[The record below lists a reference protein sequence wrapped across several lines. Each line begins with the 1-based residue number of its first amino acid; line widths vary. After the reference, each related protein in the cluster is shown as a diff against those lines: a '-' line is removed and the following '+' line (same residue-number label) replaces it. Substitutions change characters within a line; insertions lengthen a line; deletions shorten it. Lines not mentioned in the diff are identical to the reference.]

1 MAVLGSPLRVG
12 YGLGG
17 PRNLI
22 DQAGQGVSVHMA
34 ELNDLDLA
42 ALLCSRVCHD
52 VISPVGAVAN
62 GLEVLE
68 DEDDEEM
75 REVALDLVRR
85 SARQASA
92 KLQFCRLAFGASGS
106 QGSNIDLGEAGDV
119 ARMFVGDE
127 KVKLDWQAP
136 RENRPKLEVKLLM
149 NMMLVAMTTIPR
161 GGVVEINVNGTSLTA
176 RSRGENARISD
187 KLAQVLDGSLPDDEM
202 DARLVQPYYMKR
214 LAGEAGFDL
223 ILELS
228 DDGATI
234 TAARG

>member
-1 MAVLGSPLRVG
+1 MADLS
-12 YGLGG
+12 
-17 PRNLI
+17 
-22 DQAGQGVSVHMA
+22 
-34 ELNDLDLA
+34 DLDLA

-68 DEDDEEM
+68 DEDDEAM
-75 REVALDLVRR
+75 REVAFDLVRR

-106 QGSNIDLGEAGDV
+106 QGSNIDLGEAGDI
-119 ARMFVGDE
+119 ARLFVGEE

-149 NMMLVAMTTIPR
+149 NMMLVAISTIPR
-161 GGVVEINVNGTSLTA
+161 GGVVEIAADGQTLTA
-176 RSRGENARISD
+176 RSRGENARISE
-187 KLAQVLDGSLPDDEM
+187 KLTQVLDGSLPLEEM

-223 ILELS
+223 VVELS
-228 DDGATI
+228 DDGAAI

>member
-1 MAVLGSPLRVG
+1 
-12 YGLGG
+12 
-17 PRNLI
+17 
-22 DQAGQGVSVHMA
+22 MA
-34 ELNDLDLA
+34 ELSDLDLA

-68 DEDDEEM
+68 DEDDEAM
-75 REVALDLVRR
+75 REVAFDLVRR
-85 SARQASA
+85 SARQASV

-106 QGSNIDLGEAGDV
+106 QGSNIDLGEAGDI
-119 ARMFVGDE
+119 ARLFVGEE

-149 NMMLVAMTTIPR
+149 NMMLVAMSTIPR
-161 GGVVEINVNGTSLTA
+161 GGVVEITTDSQTLTA
-176 RSRGENARISD
+176 RSRGENARIND
-187 KLAQVLDGSLPDDEM
+187 KLALVLDGSLPLEEM

-214 LAGEAGFDL
+214 LASEAGFDL
-223 ILELS
+223 VIELS
-228 DDGATI
+228 DDGAAI